1 MRATKDLFAGL
12 FFMTIGLGA
21 VITSSSYE
29 IGTAMQM
36 GPGYFPALLGG
47 IIALLGLVLAVR
59 ALLNPKTSKPLD
71 RWTPRPLF
79 FVLAAVLAFGA
90 LIESGG
96 LIVAIAALTLLA
108 RLAGREGG
116 IVEFV
121 VMLIALCAIAAGIF
135 VYGLNLP
142 LRLHPW

>member
-1 MRATKDLFAGL
+1 MA
-12 FFMTIGLGA
+12 IGLGA
-21 VITSSSYE
+21 VFMSSGYE

-47 IIALLGLVLAVR
+47 IIAVLGLILAVR
-59 ALLNPKTSKPLD
+59 ALLVPKSSEPLD
-71 RWTPRPLF
+71 RWKARPLF
-79 FVLAAVLAFGA
+79 FVLAAVLAFGF
-90 LIESGG
+90 LIDSWG
-96 LIVAIAALTLLA
+96 LIVAIATLTILG

-121 VMLIALCAIAAGIF
+121 AMVISLCVIAAGIF

-142 LRLHPW
+142 LRLGPW